1 MAELPIIYKAY
12 LTFTKT
18 MKPNLNAIS
27 IRGIHLLMLSFCYFC
42 ALSLSAQIPSG
53 YYDPANGLSGA
64 ALKSALHDIIKGHT
78 TYPYTSSG
86 TDVWDILKDTDRD
99 PNNSSNVIGLY
110 SAFSMDAAAEYAG
123 GAGWNREHV
132 WAKSRG
138 DFGTTQGA
146 GTDVHHIRAADV
158 STNSARNNRNFD
170 YAPDQY
176 IDGSGNYSGPTDSRT
191 SSTDWTWEP
200 RDAVKGDVARMIFY
214 MATRYEGDAGEPDLE
229 LTETYLT
236 NTDKSPLHARL
247 STLLAWHEAD
257 PVDAAEQQRNDIIYS
272 YQNNRNPFIDH
283 PEYVCM
289 IYSCSGGGNAIPQ
302 FTSTAVTSA
311 TENQAYAYN
320 ITTSDGDAG
329 DVLSITAPTIPS
341 WLTLTDNGDRTA
353 LLSGT
358 PGAIDVGSNAVV
370 LNVSDGTDNTNQSF
384 TINVAPVGGGSGNAT
399 DLIISEYIE
408 RSSYNKGLE
417 IANFTGSSVDLSAY
431 SLQKATNGGGSWGST
446 QNLSGTL
453 ADGDVYVIVHTSADA
468 AMQSVA
474 DLITG
479 SGIMTFNGNDAIG
492 LFKNSSL
499 LDLLGDPN
507 SSSNFAKDVTLVR
520 KSTVN
525 TPNTSYTSGEW
536 DTHSNNTFTFLGSH
550 TMDVGTPDPCDV
562 AAGLNSTSVTHNSAT
577 LNWGSASGAVS
588 YNLRYRPTGT
598 STWTE
603 TTATAS
609 PYGATGLQASS
620 EYEFQVQTVCSASTA
635 AYSVSSIFTTLAEP
649 CNDASGLSSSNITET
664 SADLSWNAV
673 SGAVSYNIRS
683 RATGSSTWTNN
694 SSGINS
700 YNLSGLSGSTEY
712 EFQVQ
717 TVCASNSA
725 SFTTSS
731 VFTTA
736 VAPQNLLYFSEYIEG
751 SSFNKA
757 LEVANTSGGSVNM
770 SGYSVRKQ
778 TNGAGSWSSGIN
790 LSGNLNNGEVYVL
803 ANSSANADIIS
814 KADFTGGNSELTFNG
829 NDAIGL
835 FKDGVLI
842 DIIGTYNSSATFGQD
857 VTLRRND
864 NIDLPNDTYT
874 LGEWTSFGTDNSFGL
889 GQRYGETLPNN
900 PPSVSITAPANGSSF
915 TEGNIISLSANA
927 SDTDGSV
934 TAVEFFV
941 DGVSAGT
948 DSASPYSINWTIG
961 VGNYSITAVA
971 TDNASAS
978 TTSGAVSI
986 TGTTASSQVILS
998 SDGFESGWGSFQ
1010 DGGSDAYRYTKG
1022 TYAFSGNAAL
1032 GIQDNTNSS
1041 VITYSNG
1048 VDITGYDQ
1056 LEVEFYFYPRSMDNS
1071 NEDFWLQ
1078 IYDGSNYVTVAT
1090 WAKDIDFQNNNFYM
1104 STVTL
1109 DPTDVNFASNMKV
1122 RFRCDASGNA
1132 DDVYIDEVTVT
1143 ASSGSGARSSAGV
1156 DKQVEF
1162 VREGPGEFE
1171 ISDFELELSIYP
1183 NPVNSVA
1190 NIAVSVPEDQMV
1202 SIMLMD
1208 INGRVISSERI
1219 EMYQGD
1225 NLYTLKTRGLQK
1237 GIYIVRVQTNDDQ
1250 VLRKMVKN

>member
-1 MAELPIIYKAY
+1 M
-12 LTFTKT
+12 
-18 MKPNLNAIS
+18 
-27 IRGIHLLMLSFCYFC
+27 
-42 ALSLSAQIPSG
+42 
-53 YYDPANGLSGA
+53 
-64 ALKSALHDIIKGHT
+64 
-78 TYPYTSSG
+78 
-86 TDVWDILKDTDRD
+86 
-99 PNNSSNVIGLY
+99 
-110 SAFSMDAAAEYAG
+110 
-123 GAGWNREHV
+123 
-132 WAKSRG
+132 
-138 DFGTTQGA
+138 
-146 GTDVHHIRAADV
+146 
-158 STNSARNNRNFD
+158 
-170 YAPDQY
+170 
-176 IDGSGNYSGPTDSRT
+176 
-191 SSTDWTWEP
+191 
-200 RDAVKGDVARMIFY
+200 
-214 MATRYEGDAGEPDLE
+214 
-229 LTETYLT
+229 
-236 NTDKSPLHARL
+236 
-247 STLLAWHEAD
+247 
-257 PVDAAEQQRNDIIYS
+257 
-272 YQNNRNPFIDH
+272 
-283 PEYVCM
+283 
-289 IYSCSGGGNAIPQ
+289 
-302 FTSTAVTSA
+302 
-311 TENQAYAYN
+311 
-320 ITTSDGDAG
+320 
-329 DVLSITAPTIPS
+329 
-341 WLTLTDNGDRTA
+341 
-353 LLSGT
+353 
-358 PGAIDVGSNAVV
+358 
-370 LNVSDGTDNTNQSF
+370 
-384 TINVAPVGGGSGNAT
+384 
-399 DLIISEYIE
+399 
-408 RSSYNKGLE
+408 
-417 IANFTGSSVDLSAY
+417 
-431 SLQKATNGGGSWGST
+431 
-446 QNLSGTL
+446 
-453 ADGDVYVIVHTSADA
+453 
-468 AMQSVA
+468 
-474 DLITG
+474 
-479 SGIMTFNGNDAIG
+479 
-492 LFKNSSL
+492 
-499 LDLLGDPN
+499 
-507 SSSNFAKDVTLVR
+507 
-520 KSTVN
+520 
-525 TPNTSYTSGEW
+525 
-536 DTHSNNTFTFLGSH
+536 
-550 TMDVGTPDPCDV
+550 
-562 AAGLNSTSVTHNSAT
+562 
-577 LNWGSASGAVS
+577 
-588 YNLRYRPTGT
+588 
-598 STWTE
+598 
-603 TTATAS
+603 
-609 PYGATGLQASS
+609 
-620 EYEFQVQTVCSASTA
+620 
-635 AYSVSSIFTTLAEP
+635 
-649 CNDASGLSSSNITET
+649 
-664 SADLSWNAV
+664 
-673 SGAVSYNIRS
+673 
-683 RATGSSTWTNN
+683 
-694 SSGINS
+694 
-700 YNLSGLSGSTEY
+700 
-712 EFQVQ
+712 
-717 TVCASNSA
+717 
-725 SFTTSS
+725 
-731 VFTTA
+731 
-736 VAPQNLLYFSEYIEG
+736 
-751 SSFNKA
+751 
-757 LEVANTSGGSVNM
+757 
-770 SGYSVRKQ
+770 
-778 TNGAGSWSSGIN
+778 
-790 LSGNLNNGEVYVL
+790 
-803 ANSSANADIIS
+803 
-814 KADFTGGNSELTFNG
+814 
-829 NDAIGL
+829 
-835 FKDGVLI
+835 
-842 DIIGTYNSSATFGQD
+842 
-857 VTLRRND
+857 
-864 NIDLPNDTYT
+864 PNDTYT